1 MSDRILT
8 VPNLLS
14 FARLLG
20 VPLFLWLLLRR
31 LDGWALI
38 VLVLSAITDYLD
50 GKIARAF
57 GLESRPLYRRD
68 PGRAGRPR
76 GHPVVVRLAPRGT

>member
-57 GLESRPLYRRD
+57 GLESRLGQLLD
-68 PGRAGRPR
+68 PVADREFGDLRAHLPPQVPAR
-76 GHPVVVRLAPRGT
+76 